1 MKSLSKILLLI
12 LFCSIAGK
20 FTVNAQTAGDRIKAK
35 RIAFFTDKLQLT
47 PAEAQKFWPVFNEYD
62 LKKNALNI
70 EKRKL
75 TETFQNNQ
83 ARMSEAEVDK
93 IINRFIQI
101 SQQETELFE
110 SYNKKFR
117 VILPAQKVMKLYLA
131 ETEFKVILLRELK
144 ANSKSSIAD

>member
-1 MKSLSKILLLI
+1 MNNLSKILLLV
-12 LFCSIAGK
+12 LLCSIAAK
-20 FTVNAQTAGDRIKAK
+20 LTVNAQTAGDRIKAK

-62 LKKNALNI
+62 LKKNALSA

-83 ARMSEAEVDK
+83 TKMSEGEVDK
-93 IINRFIQI
+93 IISRFIQI
-101 SQQETELFE
+101 SQQETELFDT
-110 SYNKKFR
+110 YNKKFR
-117 VILPAQKVMKLYLA
+117 AILPAQKVMKLYLA